1 MPGHFASDA
10 SGQTQ
15 VWVLRDG
22 QSVSVPVVLG
32 LGDDGFT
39 EVSDGD
45 LRPGD
50 QVITGEQAAAGGR
63 AATPRPRF

>member
-1 MPGHFASDA
+1 
-10 SGQTQ
+10 
-15 VWVLRDG
+15 
-22 QSVSVPVVLG
+22 VSVPVVLG